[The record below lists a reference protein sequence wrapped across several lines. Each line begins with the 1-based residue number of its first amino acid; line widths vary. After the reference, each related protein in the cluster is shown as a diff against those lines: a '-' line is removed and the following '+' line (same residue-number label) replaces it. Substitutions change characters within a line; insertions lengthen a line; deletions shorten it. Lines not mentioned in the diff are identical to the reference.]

1 MKKST
6 IAIGAAAAV
15 GLAGNA
21 VHAAFYKPEKKL
33 ADKIASIEKINVE
46 RYRSNLSKA
55 IQIKTIS
62 WVNPDDTDWDE
73 FRKFHEFL
81 DSAYPLIAQKLEKEV
96 VPPANL
102 IYRWKGKNPKLDP
115 VALAAHQ
122 DVVPVSEGTEQDWT
136 HPTFSGV
143 DDGEFIWGRG
153 ALDMKNHLIC
163 VMESVETLLEE
174 GFEPERDVYLLFGD
188 NEEIVASKDNGATA
202 IMNTLKSRGI
212 HLESLLDEG
221 GAMLPVNIKGIINN
235 KILAGIG
242 VAEKGYADIEI
253 TLSAKGGHS
262 SQPPK
267 HTALG
272 KMADVI
278 KDLENNQ
285 FKASFSKNM
294 KSLFDSI
301 GRNCTYPVR
310 TITCNLPLLY
320 PALLQICKLIPPAA
334 CMTRT
339 TTGITMAQGSP
350 AANVL
355 PQRAS
360 ITVNF
365 RTMPGT
371 TVDDVVRHI
380 KKVVRNKD
388 IDVKVLKS
396 KEASRFSSTDSRA
409 FSIISRLCRS
419 IEPNSIVAPFLVM
432 GGTDAYFYEP
442 ICENIY
448 RYAPFKVDTSMLLCT
463 HGTNERIPISAM
475 SDALTFFKN
484 YIKQISDEI

>member
-6 IAIGAAAAV
+6 IALGAVTAAAI
-15 GLAGNA
+15 AGNA
-21 VHAAFYKPEKKL
+21 VHAAFYKPKKQVVPT
-33 ADKIASIEKINVE
+33 ISSERNNVE
-46 RYRSNLSKA
+46 RYRQNLSKA

-62 WVNPDDTDWDE
+62 HADSADTDWSE
-73 FRKFHEFL
+73 FSKFHAFL
-81 DSAYPLIAQKLEKEV
+81 DEAYPLIASKLEKEI

-102 IYRWKGKNPKLDP
+102 IYRWQGKNPTLDP
-115 VALAAHQ
+115 VALCAHQ
-122 DVVPVSEGTEQDWT
+122 DVVPVSEGTWQDWT
-136 HPTFSGV
+136 HPAFDGV

-163 VMESVETLLEE
+163 VMEAVETLLEE

-188 NEEIVASKDNGATA
+188 NEEIVAGKENGATA

-221 GAMLPVNIKGIINN
+221 GAMLPVNIKGVINN
-235 KILAGIG
+235 KYLAGIG

-278 KDLENNQ
+278 KDLENHQ
-285 FKASFSKNM
+285 FKASFSDSM

-301 GRNCTYPVR
+301 GRNCTYPIR
-310 TITCNLPLLY
+310 NITCNLPFLY

-355 PQRAS
+355 AQRAS

-365 RTMPGT
+365 RAMPGT
-371 TVDDVVRHI
+371 TVDDIIKHI
-380 KKVVRNKD
+380 KKVVRNKN
-388 IDVKVLKS
+388 INIEVLKS
-396 KEASRFSSTDSRA
+396 KEASRFSPTDSRA
-409 FSIISRLCRS
+409 FGVISRLCKA
-419 IEPNSIVAPFLVM
+419 IEPNAIIAPFLVM

-448 RYAPFKVDTSMLLCT
+448 RYAPFKVDTSLLLCT
-463 HGTNERIPISAM
+463 HATNERIPISAM

-484 YIKQISDEI
+484 YIREISNEL